1 MTELLLLCPPMTQL
15 NTPYPATAYLSRYL
29 RGQGFKIEQAD
40 LGIEL
45 IDRLFSRDFLE
56 ETFAELEEYKD
67 EFSESTQKILR
78 LSSRYENCIE
88 ATVAFLRGKNDSL
101 AHRIV
106 GRRYL
111 PEGDRFS
118 VVDQLPEN
126 VFGEM
131 SLQDKAKLLATLF
144 VEDLSFFIQETLS
157 EHFEFTRYAEKISQ
171 FLPDLSP
178 MIEYLEEDLDT
189 VSEEILM
196 LLESKILKYQPKMIG
211 LSVPFPGNLY
221 AAFIM
226 ADFLKKRHPEIK
238 LLLGGGFPNT
248 ELRELT
254 DKRIFDYF
262 DYITLDDGE
271 IPLERLLQRQ
281 RGEEAR
287 LCRTYCLEDGEL
299 KYYGEKPE
307 DDLEHDQCSWPDYT
321 GLDMSLYL
329 NTFDVANPMNRLWSD
344 GRWNKLTIAHG
355 CYWKKCTFCDVHL
368 DYISRYSEAPA
379 EVLCDRM
386 EQVIA
391 ETGETGFHFVDEAC
405 PPDLLLQLSL
415 EILRRGLQVT
425 WWGNIRFERAF
436 TVDLVR
442 IMADAGCIAVSGG
455 LEVAEERLLKL
466 IKKGTGIK
474 QTVQALT
481 AFREAGVMVHAY
493 LMYGFPTQSDAETI
507 EALETVRQLFENNLV
522 QSAFWHRFALT
533 AHSPV
538 YRNPE
543 TYDIEILDDG
553 HKGFARNEIPFKE
566 KSNKTDHNRYADG
579 LKMAVYN
586 FMHGQLIEADT
597 RDWFDFET
605 PKSKASREM
614 VETYVDYTLSLDQ
627 KMADEAQVLYLGFV
641 EISYERG
648 LAYLREG
655 DVELH
660 IPEALGEWLEN
671 LLPQLNVNEDVS
683 FEDLRNYFL
692 EYFSEGIFKQF
703 LQSEAWEYLRRNGL
717 LILPKPR
724 RHKSQA
730 IEARFAD

>member
-1 MTELLLLCPPMTQL
+1 MTDLLLVCPPMTQL
-15 NTPYPATAYLSRYL
+15 NTPYPATAYLCRYL
-29 RGQGFKIEQAD
+29 RGQGYQVEQAD

-45 IDRLFSRDFLE
+45 IDRLFSKDFLDE
-56 ETFAELEEYKD
+56 VFGDLEEYKE
-67 EFSESTQKILR
+67 EFSEASQKILR
-78 LSSRYENCIE
+78 LAPRYLNCVE
-88 ATVAFLRGKNDSL
+88 AVIAFLRGENDSL

-111 PEGDRFS
+111 PEGERFH
-118 VVDQLPEN
+118 VIEQLPEN
-126 VFGEM
+126 IFGQM
-131 SLQDKAKLLATLF
+131 SLQDKAKLMATLF
-144 VEDLSFFIQETLS
+144 VEDLAFFIQETLS

-171 FLPDLSP
+171 FLPDLTP
-178 MIEYLEEDLDT
+178 MIEYLDEDLDT

-211 LSVPFPGNLY
+211 FSVPFPGNLY

-238 LLLGGGFPNT
+238 ILLGGGFPNT

-271 IPLERLLQRQ
+271 IPLERLLQKE
-281 RGEEAR
+281 RGEEADY
-287 LCRTYCLEDGEL
+287 CRTYCLEENEL
-299 KYYGEKPE
+299 KYYPE
-307 DDLEHDQCSWPDYT
+307 QAGDELEHDQCSWPDYR

-386 EQVIA
+386 EQIIA
-391 ETGETGFHFVDEAC
+391 ETGQTGFHFVDEAC

-425 WWGNIRFERAF
+425 WWGNIRFEKAF

-442 IMADAGCIAVSGG
+442 VMAEAGCIAVSGG

-493 LMYGFPTQSDAETI
+493 LMYGFPTQTDEETI
-507 EALETVRQLFENNLV
+507 EALETVRQLFANGLV

-543 TYDIEILDDG
+543 LYDIEILDDG
-553 HKGFARNEIPFKE
+553 HKGFARNEVPFKE
-566 KSNKTDHNRYADG
+566 KTNKTDHASYADG
-579 LKMAVYN
+579 LRQAVYN
-586 FMHGQLIEADT
+586 YMHGQMIHEDV
-597 RDWFDFET
+597 RDWFEFDVPAT
-605 PKSKASREM
+605 KASAEM
-614 VETYVDYTLSLDQ
+614 VECYVDYTLSLDQ
-627 KMADEAQVLYLGFV
+627 KIHDEAQVLYLGFAEV
-641 EISYERG
+641 EYDDG
-648 LAYLREG
+648 FAYIAENEARIRL
-655 DVELH
+655 
-660 IPEALGEWLEN
+660 PEPIGEWLEN
-671 LLPQLNVNEDVS
+671 LLPQLTVEEQVS
-683 FEDLRNYFL
+683 FVDMKDYFL
-692 EYFSEGIFKQF
+692 EYFNEGILEQF
-703 LQSEAWEYLRRNGL
+703 LASEAWEYLRRNEL

-724 RHKSQA
+724 RHKAQELANSY
-730 IEARFAD
+730 